1 VAAGHAG
8 TRDNAAGPPF
18 RAEIRAGLLLAEC
31 CVTPVTPCF
40 QRTGSPFMRNITSI
54 FCALALVAGCDKN
67 DAASQGAQ
75 TSATGV
81 AADNTEKNERDR
93 SVNALTPTDQGESEA
108 DRTLTQRVRQDV
120 MKQDDLS
127 VNAKNVKIITQ
138 NGVVTLRGPV
148 ESAQEKSAI
157 VRTASGVSGVQR
169 VNDQLEVA
177 GGGKSATALPSSDPA
192 DKK

>member
-1 VAAGHAG
+1 
-8 TRDNAAGPPF
+8 
-18 RAEIRAGLLLAEC
+18 
-31 CVTPVTPCF
+31 
-40 QRTGSPFMRNITSI
+40 MRNITSI
-54 FCALALVAGCDKN
+54 FCALALIAGCKQN
-67 DAASQGAQ
+67 DTASQGAT
-75 TSATGV
+75 TSAPGV

-148 ESAQEKSAI
+148 ESAQEKSVI
-157 VRTASGVSGVQR
+157 VRTATGVSGVQR

-177 GGGKSATALPSSDPA
+177 GTGKSATALPSSDPA